1 MPRSQRKPDS
11 KKSLYHQ
18 QSEDDVP
25 ELPGLFESMTDEF
38 GVEEEAGR
46 PAGVL
51 FKVGPT
57 ADDGHTEAV

>member
-1 MPRSQRKPDS
+1 M
-11 KKSLYHQ
+11 
-18 QSEDDVP
+18 P